1 MKKSKTLRQKLE
13 YNRQYGQ
20 TILNEKITNLLH
32 KMNKQNYKLIH
43 QNTNGFIKKTKQKY
57 GIKNISKIERI
68 YIQTINKLKQN

>member
-1 MKKSKTLRQKLE
+1 MKNSKTFRQKLE
-13 YNRQYGQ
+13 YNRQCGQ

-68 YIQTINKLKQN
+68 YIQTLNKLKQN